1 MTIECHASTHAICQ
15 SIQVGRRSVKSM
27 QNEFAVPSV
36 CMASTINYTSVTLA
50 TVKGLYFLAFRT
62 FVFQLAC
69 VFACLLACP
78 LACLPAYLIACLPAC
93 LPACLLAGLP
103 ACLLVACLPACLH
116 TCLLACLPA
125 CLAQAAAQVLIS
137 DSSLKPE
144 CASNMYSF

>member
-50 TVKGLYFLAFRT
+50 KRFVLLGVSNFCFSTGLRVCLP
-62 FVFQLAC
+62 AC
-69 VFACLLACP
+69 LPACLLACLP
-78 LACLPAYLIACLPAC
+78 DCLLACLPTC

-144 CASNMYSF
+144 CASNM

>member
-50 TVKGLYFLAFRT
+50 KGLYFLAFRT

-93 LPACLLAGLP
+93 LPACLLA
-103 ACLLVACLPACLH
+103 CLPG
-116 TCLLACLPA
+116 CLLACLLLA
-125 CLAQAAAQVLIS
+125 CLHACILACLHACLPVWLRQPHKS
-137 DSSLKPE
+137 
-144 CASNMYSF
+144 